1 MTSRG
6 HRRHAVRVAA
16 VATLVVMVFYVIA
29 AIVLNLIVTN
39 HLITTTDN
47 RLADRLEDAR
57 QQTLALHG
65 SSAPND
71 DTDLDD
77 APVFL
82 WSIAPSGHGDRLE
95 LDGAAS
101 AVTPLGTGPGH
112 ARHRQLGL
120 PVRHA
125 AGARCRAGGR
135 PEHGL
140 DIRTSSRRSLVAE
153 LVFGVILAVAV
164 FAGATV
170 VGLRASAP
178 SELVRRR
185 QAEFTADASHELRT
199 PISVIEAEVGLALDR
214 PRDPAAY
221 REVLERVGRESTRLR
236 RIVEDLLWLARADS
250 EQARARRRRMAD
262 VGEVVERCVERFGAL
277 AASHGVDLSM
287 QRVGNGPFIVQ
298 AQPDLIDRLAGVL
311 IDNACKFAGE
321 GGPGRGQRRAT
332 GAPGWISAS
341 TTPAPGSP
349 KIDGRGVR
357 PVPPGHRTM
366 WRAPASV
373 WPSPTRW
380 SAPRRASGR
389 SGLPNWEAHAWR
401 SPGEKCRGAK
411 ASPTQT
417 GEALSESL
425 A

>member
-1 MTSRG
+1 MTSWG

-16 VATLVVMVFYVIA
+16 VATLVVMMFYVIA

-39 HLITTTDN
+39 HLITTTDH
-47 RLADRLEDAR
+47 RLADRLGDAR

-71 DTDLDD
+71 DTDLED

-82 WSIAPSGHGDRLE
+82 WSIAPSGM
-95 LDGAAS
+95 
-101 AVTPLGTGPGH
+101 VTALRSTAPSLPSRHWGPD
-112 ARHRQLGL
+112 
-120 PVRHA
+120 PVT
-125 AGARCRAGGR
+125 
-135 PEHGL
+135 L
-140 DIRTSSRRSLVAE
+140 DIGTSAFRFDTMRVHNDVLLAGQSTASNSSVQSALLVAE
-153 LVFGVILAVAV
+153 VVFGMILAVAL
-164 FAGATV
+164 FGGATV

-214 PRDPAAY
+214 PRDPATY
-221 REVLERVGRESTRLR
+221 REVLERVGRENTRLR

-250 EQARARRRRMAD
+250 EQAPTDDDAQAD
-262 VGEVVERCVERFGAL
+262 VGQVVERCVARFSTL
-277 AASHGVDLSM
+277 AAAHGVDLSIL
-287 QRVGNGPFIVQ
+287 RVGNGPFTVQ

-321 GGPGRGQRRAT
+321 GGRVEVSVRDWGTRVDLRVDDSGPGIPEDHREAVFDRFHRAT
-332 GAPGWISAS
+332 DKVAGTGLGLAIADSVVRS
-341 TTPAPGSP
+341 TQGKWA
-349 KIDGRGVR
+349 IGV
-357 PVPPGHRTM
+357 
-366 WRAPASV
+366 AE
-373 WPSPTRW
+373 
-380 SAPRRASGR
+380 
-389 SGLPNWEAHAWR
+389 L
-401 SPGEKCRGAK
+401 RGARLEVSWRRVLARK
-411 ASPTQT
+411 GEPDEI